1 MCPTFVTNETEDE
14 EILFAAF
21 GKVKKSQDPKK
32 SYLVKAGESLTGVI
46 TKIDDSKV
54 YKKIY
59 RLKIEKEERA
69 VVVLGTSDLNDK
81 MGYGDKKVS
90 HVAKVN
96 DLVQITFEGMKQ
108 TNNGRPYYQF
118 TVGFAK

>member
-1 MCPTFVTNETEDE
+1 MTTFVTNETEDE

-21 GKVKKSQDPKK
+21 GKIKKGQDPKK
-32 SYLVKAGESLTGVI
+32 SYLVKDGENLTGVI
-46 TKIDDSKV
+46 LKIDDSKT

-59 RLKIEKEERA
+59 RIKVDKVDKP
-69 VVVLGTSDLNDK
+69 VVILGTSDLNDK

-96 DLVQITFEGMKQ
+96 DLVQITFDGMKQ
-108 TNNGRPYYQF
+108 TGQGRPYYQF